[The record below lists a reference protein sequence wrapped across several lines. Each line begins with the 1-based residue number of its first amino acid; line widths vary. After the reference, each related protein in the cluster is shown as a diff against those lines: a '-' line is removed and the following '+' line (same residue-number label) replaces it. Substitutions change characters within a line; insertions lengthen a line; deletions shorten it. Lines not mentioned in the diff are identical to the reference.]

1 MQLDPTLLPSPRLAR
16 EYADFLTALSAAC
29 QRAQIYPGGHPTLD
43 RAVDQV
49 MRRLEPV
56 LAQLPAAEFAAGPNQ
71 LFWGDA
77 ATDPDH
83 FLFRDLAA
91 RLFRR
96 NIGRVRLARGVDRPE
111 LLTLLQTLTSEHAE
125 LARFS
130 SPHVEVEPLDYDRLA
145 FDDRDPDGL
154 DADPAAGADAA
165 WARLSGAM
173 GGAAGRAEDPEA
185 TPDPSALALVYD
197 AASPDPERD
206 SRVIATLKAA
216 AAACAERSAPGSA
229 ALRRRLVG
237 LLGALR
243 PATLER
249 LFVGAADASVDY
261 AFARDLVRLGSGP
274 LALELLLASS
284 RAAHRALSPALVQLL
299 TKLASHAQS
308 GPNRSRRLAGD
319 ELQATLLELL
329 EGWEAGDGADGADL
343 EYEETL
349 DHLPTPLVPD
359 LDPTEAYRS
368 DPYRILTMH
377 LDMGELGPHAARAAR
392 TLVARGRVRPLVDLL
407 GEVRPPEPLA
417 EELRALVAT
426 PDALAALLATRPV
439 DIEVLERLAPEVGT
453 AAIPLLLDALASA
466 PERSLR
472 RRLLGLLARFGNR
485 VTQPSLERIPG
496 SAWFVQRNLL
506 RLLQM
511 VPDPPAEAVA
521 TGFARHPDPRVRV
534 EGLRLLLSLPAARAR
549 GIIEGLADSS
559 LSCQRVALMAAAV
572 DCPPAAAPFLLRR
585 LIEGPL
591 ELGLRPAAIRA
602 LAPLVE
608 EPAVLDL
615 LLRLAARRLPIIGA
629 LVAPKSNDSL
639 TALTGLARH
648 WRWHPRTMR
657 LLARAERHRDPAV
670 RAAVATPTVFEQLGL
685 VPPAA

>member
-1 MQLDPTLLPSPRLAR
+1 MQFDPTPPPSPRLAR

-56 LAQLPAAEFAAGPNQ
+56 LAEQPATEFAAGPTQ
-71 LFWGDA
+71 LFLGDA

-111 LLTLLQTLTSEHAE
+111 LLALLQTLSSDHPD

-130 SPHVEVEPLDYDRLA
+130 SPHLEVEPLDYDRLA
-145 FDDRDPDGL
+145 LDDRGGDGSDVEL
-154 DADPAAGADAA
+154 AGGADAA
-165 WARLSGAM
+165 WIRLSVAM
-173 GGAAGRAEDPEA
+173 GGPGATEEA
-185 TPDPSALALVYD
+185 PDPSTVALAYD
-197 AASPDPERD
+197 LASPDPERD
-206 SRVIATLKAA
+206 GEVVLTLKAA
-216 AAACAERSAPGSA
+216 AATCADRSAPGSA
-229 ALRRRLVG
+229 ALRRRVVG

-249 LFVGAADASVDY
+249 LFVGPEDASIDY
-261 AFARDLVRLGSGP
+261 RFARDLVRLGSGP
-274 LALELLLASS
+274 LALDLVLASS
-284 RAAHRALSPALVQLL
+284 RAAHRTLSPALVQLL

-308 GPNRSRRLAGD
+308 GPQRSRRLADD
-319 ELQATLLELL
+319 ELQAALLNLL
-329 EGWEAGDGADGADL
+329 VGWEGGDGADGADL

-349 DHLPTPLVPD
+349 DHLPAPLVPD

-377 LDMGELGPHAARAAR
+377 LDMGELGPHAARATR
-392 TLVARGRVRPLVDLL
+392 TLVARGRVRPLVDLI
-407 GEVRPPEPLA
+407 GAVRPPEPLA
-417 EELRALVAT
+417 EALHALVAT
-426 PDALAALLATRPV
+426 PDALAALLADRPV
-439 DIEVLERLAPEVGT
+439 DVDVLERLAPEVGT
-453 AAIPLLLDALASA
+453 AAIPLLLDAMASA

-472 RRLLGLLARFGNR
+472 RRLLGLLARFGNT
-485 VTQPSLERIPG
+485 VTQPALERIPG

-549 GIIEGLADSS
+549 GIIEGLADQS
-559 LSCQRVALMAAAV
+559 LACQRVALTAAV
-572 DCPPAAAPFLLRR
+572 ADCPPAAAPLLLRR

-591 ELGLRPAAIRA
+591 EAGLRPAAIRA
-602 LAPLVE
+602 LAPLVD

-615 LLRLAARRLPIIGA
+615 LLRLAARRWPIFGA
-629 LVAPKSNDSL
+629 VVAPRSDDSL
-639 TALTGLARH
+639 AALAGLARH
-648 WRWHPRTMR
+648 WHWHPRTMR

-670 RAAVATPTVFEQLGL
+670 RAAVAAPTVFEQLGL
-685 VPPAA
+685 EPPAA